1 MAKWDGAVFKDKV
14 WQGEKT
20 NNPKGFDNPALKG
33 DEIMSKNIIDVIRG
47 IIITKH
53 RNVHILSDLAPD
65 SIVKKVVM
73 DLKNDKTSLYSKRF
87 RTLEVRSTVYS
98 GKTDQSYRYQGPEY
112 NPAQLAIIFK
122 REDWLDVVYED
133 MTEEEFARDF
143 LNLPT
148 NPQQP
153 P

>member
-1 MAKWDGAVFKDKV
+1 M
-14 WQGEKT
+14 
-20 NNPKGFDNPALKG
+20 
-33 DEIMSKNIIDVIRG
+33 
-47 IIITKH
+47 
-53 RNVHILSDLAPD
+53 
-65 SIVKKVVM
+65 KKVVT
-73 DLKNDKTSLYSKRF
+73 DFKNDKTSLYSKRF

-122 REDWLDVVYED
+122 REDWLDVVYQH
-133 MTEEEFARDF
+133 MVEEEFAREF

-148 NPQQP
+148 NPHQP